1 MVHEGCGNADFTW
14 NEYGGG
20 GGGGH
25 APPGGGAPPPDDD
38 EGSIELYSCE
48 TGKFVDET
56 LYGSWIEDMEPP
68 NKNCNQSQNSASND
82 QEKLVDEKEKKKEPP
97 LIGLKLT
104 ISPYFLNSLNSIFLS
119 QETNNRNRINQ
130 HHKRDSHSHSHQRRL
145 MMMSHPP
152 PPPPPHHHQPR
163 HDDFVSQP
171 SSSAAVTEKMKASNF
186 PTLSLKI
193 GSWERV
199 SIHEGDLVAKCYY
212 AKKKLV
218 WEFLERSLKRKIEIQ
233 WSDISAIRAI
243 IEDNV
248 PGILHIELRQPP
260 TFFDEIDP
268 QPRKHTNWRTTQDF
282 TGGQALM
289 CRRHFLRFPAGV
301 LDKHY
306 EKLLQYDSRL
316 FLLSQQPFPSSK
328 YRYFPQ
334 QNENMYNFADYSINF
349 KPEMVSPFNIHA
361 QQQLQAYH
369 HQQIINNPSLLNL
382 GSPNSVIELASMA
395 DHNSSMWAGNRRGF
409 QVQGASSFA
418 ESVARDQ
425 VQGGMSNIAPTG
437 TTNFVYQ
444 NNNYVDANMFLNEL
458 ENNFL
463 TDYSNQQQQQYCQEN
478 AASMDTYINLYQRG
492 NYTSNIAT
500 NQHLT
505 YEHNTVT
512 TTTTTMHSVN
522 QHSMDNTALIYPP
535 HPSLSWVAQPISMAM
550 PPQSMAHAVSVAAPP
565 QNMAQAMSQH
575 VSMAALPQH
584 MEEEMAVNQPKR
596 NSFDQMMID
605 DIGTMNDINVANNN
619 WQV

>member
-20 GGGGH
+20 GGGGGGGD
-25 APPGGGAPPPDDD
+25 PPGGGSPPPGDDD
-38 EGSIELYSCE
+38 GSIELYSCE
-48 TGKFVDET
+48 TGKFIDET

-68 NKNCNQSQNSASND
+68 NKNCNQSQNSASNE
-82 QEKLVDEKEKKKEPP
+82 QEKLVDEKKKKEEPP
-97 LIGLKLT
+97 PIGLKLT

-145 MMMSHPP
+145 MGMSHP
-152 PPPPPHHHQPR
+152 QPR
-163 HDDFVSQP
+163 HDDFLSQP
-171 SSSAAVTEKMKASNF
+171 SSSAAAVTEKMKASNF

-248 PGILHIELRQPP
+248 PGILHIELGQPP

-282 TGGQALM
+282 TGGQALL

-316 FLLSQQPFPSSK
+316 FHLSQQPFPSSK
-328 YRYFPQ
+328 FRYFPQ
-334 QNENMYNFADYSINF
+334 QNENMYNFADYSINY

-361 QQQLQAYH
+361 HQQLQAYH

-382 GSPNSVIELASMA
+382 GSPNSELAHMA
-395 DHNSSMWAGNRRGF
+395 DHNGSMWVGNRRGF

-418 ESVARDQ
+418 EKSVARDQ
-425 VQGGMSNIAPTG
+425 VQGGTSNIAPTG
-437 TTNFVYQ
+437 TTGFVYQ
-444 NNNYVDANMFLNEL
+444 NNNNNNNNNYVDASIFLNEL
-458 ENNFL
+458 ENNLL
-463 TDYSNQQQQQYCQEN
+463 TDYSNQQQQYYREN
-478 AASMDTYINLYQRG
+478 AASMDTYINLYQGG
-492 NYTSNIAT
+492 NSTCNIAT

-505 YEHNTVT
+505 YEHNTV

-522 QHSMDNTALIYPP
+522 QHSMDNTALIYTP
-535 HPSLSWVAQPISMAM
+535 HPSISWVAQPVSMAM
-550 PPQSMAHAVSVAAPP
+550 PPQSMAQAVSVAAPP

-575 VSMAALPQH
+575 VSMVALPQH
-584 MEEEMAVNQPKR
+584 MEEEMAVNLPKS

-605 DIGTMNDINVANNN
+605 DIGTMNGNNVVNN

>member
-1 MVHEGCGNADFTW
+1 MIMVHEGCGNADFTW

-20 GGGGH
+20 GSSGV
-25 APPGGGAPPPDDD
+25 APPGGGAPSPGDDD
-38 EGSIELYSCE
+38 GSIELYSCE
-48 TGKFVDET
+48 TGKFIDET

-68 NKNCNQSQNSASND
+68 NKNCNQMNLILND
-82 QEKLVDEKEKKKEPP
+82 MWLVSE
-97 LIGLKLT
+97 
-104 ISPYFLNSLNSIFLS
+104 
-119 QETNNRNRINQ
+119 Q
-130 HHKRDSHSHSHQRRL
+130 
-145 MMMSHPP
+145 
-152 PPPPPHHHQPR
+152 
-163 HDDFVSQP
+163 
-171 SSSAAVTEKMKASNF
+171 
-186 PTLSLKI
+186 
-193 GSWERV
+193 RV

-243 IEDNV
+243 IEENV
-248 PGILHIELRQPP
+248 PGILHIELRQQP

-282 TGGQALM
+282 TAGQALL

-316 FLLSQQPFPSSK
+316 FHLSQQPFPSSK
-328 YRYFPQ
+328 YRYFLQ

-369 HQQIINNPSLLNL
+369 HQQIINNQSLLNL
-382 GSPNSVIELASMA
+382 GSPNSVIELARMA
-395 DHNSSMWAGNRRGF
+395 DHNGSMWVGNRRGF

-437 TTNFVYQ
+437 TTGFVYQ
-444 NNNYVDANMFLNEL
+444 NNNNYVDANMFLNEL
-458 ENNFL
+458 ENNLL
-463 TDYSNQQQQQYCQEN
+463 TDYSNQQQQQYCREN
-478 AASMDTYINLYQRG
+478 AASMDTYINLYQGG
-492 NYTSNIAT
+492 NPACNIAT

-522 QHSMDNTALIYPP
+522 QHSIDNIALIYPP
-535 HPSLSWVAQPISMAM
+535 HPSISWVAQPVSMAM
-550 PPQSMAHAVSVAAPP
+550 PPQSMAQAVSVAAPP
-565 QNMAQAMSQH
+565 QNMAQAMSQP

-584 MEEEMAVNQPKR
+584 MEEEMAVNQPKS

-605 DIGTMNDINVANNN
+605 DIGTMNGNNVANNN

>member
-1 MVHEGCGNADFTW
+1 MIMVQEGCGNADFSW

-20 GGGGH
+20 GGGGVAPH
-25 APPGGGAPPPDDD
+25 DGAPAPPGGDD
-38 EGSIELYSCE
+38 GSLELYSCE
-48 TGKFVDET
+48 TGKFIDET

-68 NKNCNQSQNSASND
+68 NKNCNHSQNSASNG
-82 QEKLVDEKEKKKEPP
+82 Q
-97 LIGLKLT
+97 
-104 ISPYFLNSLNSIFLS
+104 
-119 QETNNRNRINQ
+119 
-130 HHKRDSHSHSHQRRL
+130 
-145 MMMSHPP
+145 
-152 PPPPPHHHQPR
+152 
-163 HDDFVSQP
+163 
-171 SSSAAVTEKMKASNF
+171 
-186 PTLSLKI
+186 
-193 GSWERV
+193 RV

-243 IEDNV
+243 IEENV

-268 QPRKHTNWRTTQDF
+268 QPRKHTNWRTTKDF
-282 TGGQALM
+282 TGGQALL

-316 FLLSQQPFPSSK
+316 FQLSQQPFPSSK

-361 QQQLQAYH
+361 QQLQEYH

-382 GSPNSVIELASMA
+382 GSPDSVIELARMA
-395 DHNSSMWAGNRRGF
+395 SHNGSMWVGNRRGF
-409 QVQGASSFA
+409 QVQGENSFA
-418 ESVARDQ
+418 ESVARNQ

-437 TTNFVYQ
+437 TTSFVYQ
-444 NNNYVDANMFLNEL
+444 NNNYVDASMFLNEL
-458 ENNFL
+458 ESNLL
-463 TDYSNQQQQQYCQEN
+463 TDCSNQQQQYYREN
-478 AASMDTYINLYQRG
+478 TASMETYINLYQGG
-492 NYTSNIAT
+492 NSTCNIAT

-512 TTTTTMHSVN
+512 STTTMHSVD
-522 QHSMDNTALIYPP
+522 QHSIDNTALVYPP
-535 HPSLSWVAQPISMAM
+535 HPPISWAAQPVSMAV
-550 PPQSMAHAVSVAAPP
+550 PPQPMAQAVSVATPV
-565 QNMAQAMSQH
+565 SQP

-584 MEEEMAVNQPKR
+584 MEGEMAVYLPNS

-605 DIGTMNDINVANNN
+605 DIGTMNGNNVDNNN